1 MLSSHICNPELHLAW
16 RVSGSGLAGSGDLL
30 HMREAGVEKMSE
42 YIENNASQLSLPG
55 GDGSPRYEKEK
66 R

>member
-1 MLSSHICNPELHLAW
+1 
-16 RVSGSGLAGSGDLL
+16 
-30 HMREAGVEKMSE
+30 MREAGVEKMSE